1 MTNEAFLIDAAIS
14 QENISEFVKR
24 FRVDWQNC
32 LSPDGFSWN
41 NFYREYVK
49 IDNPENEILGLLAQ
63 YYFAFFEEVEAKND
77 AITKLLQI
85 EEIANVFFK
94 GHIFFN
100 EFFPRHLISCDGN
113 IYVILNINA
122 KEHDKKY
129 GRYVEGK
136 VFFPF
141 GMKKIKGKPGYYI
154 TFIPNGL
161 YFVTISG
168 INAVSFVKEAARKF
182 NAMYPNLLELGNI
195 DFVMIDKLRELFFE
209 KEFENVKITR

>member
-1 MTNEAFLIDAAIS
+1 MNDETFLIDIAVP
-14 QENISEFVKR
+14 QENISEFIKR
-24 FRVDWQNC
+24 FRVDWQSC
-32 LSPDGFSWN
+32 LSSNGFSWN
-41 NFYREYVK
+41 KFYCEYAKVE
-49 IDNPENEILGLLAQ
+49 NPENEILGLLAQ
-63 YYFAFFEEVEAKND
+63 YYFAFFEEIEAKND

-94 GHIFFN
+94 GHVFFN
-100 EFFPRHLISCDGN
+100 EFFPVHLISLGGN
-113 IYVILNINA
+113 KYVILNINA

-154 TFIPNGL
+154 TFIPNGS

-168 INAVSFVKEAARKF
+168 RNAVSFVKEAAEKF
-182 NAMYPNLLELGNI
+182 NAMYPNLLDLGNV
-195 DFVMIDKLRELFFE
+195 DFVMIDKLRELFLE